1 MVRPSALFLSPRLN
15 EQLVDQKR
23 VGVLQMIDESSP
35 VLAQYFR
42 QDAGVNDLLVQHIK
56 QRKEACAPVFPGA
69 YGANV
74 NFDSYVLDA
83 TFAKVSSELPAD
95 KGVSTRGQLDNPGNR
110 IHRSES

>member
-15 EQLVDQKR
+15 QQLVDQKR

-56 QRKEACAPVFPGA
+56 LSGAERTQCARCEHFRQDPGQPIH
-69 YGANV
+69 N
-74 NFDSYVLDA
+74 A
-83 TFAKVSSELPAD
+83 TV
-95 KGVSTRGQLDNPGNR
+95 T
-110 IHRSES
+110 ESFEG